1 MRDEDDMMRQH
12 HRLERLVDLAEEGW
26 ISGELHIHRPQGDVP
41 LLIQASDL
49 NVGPV
54 ISWWIQQKPE
64 YLWKEVAP
72 KRFSFLMGGE
82 DERRGGALLF
92 FDLER
97 PLLIQEA
104 APEYPSSLN
113 YLETAKK
120 QGT

>member
-1 MRDEDDMMRQH
+1 MLRQH
-12 HRLERLVDLAEEGW
+12 HRLERLVDLAEEEW

-54 ISWWIQQKPE
+54 ISWWNQQKPE

-72 KRFSFLMGGE
+72 KRFSYFMGEE

-92 FDLER
+92 SILNDLC
-97 PLLIQEA
+97 
-104 APEYPSSLN
+104 
-113 YLETAKK
+113 
-120 QGT
+120 